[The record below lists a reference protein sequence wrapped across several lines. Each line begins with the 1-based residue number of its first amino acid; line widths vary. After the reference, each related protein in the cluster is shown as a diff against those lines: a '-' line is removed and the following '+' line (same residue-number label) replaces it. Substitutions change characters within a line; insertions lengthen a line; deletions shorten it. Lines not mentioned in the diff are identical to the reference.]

1 MILYGYQCREC
12 GQEYTSEFQ
21 GSVLQVLCCDG
32 ECAAEPEDQWVNK
45 FCDRCGNDEIKRR
58 YSLAVHRPMHEHF
71 NQSVGKPI
79 SSDRQFRD
87 ELKRKSEEQFLRTGI
102 PADYQPVDP
111 EVARAAVEQSQA
123 MGLESTNRRR
133 VNEGKK
139 AIRV

>member
-12 GQEYTSEFQ
+12 GQEYTSEYQ
-21 GSVLQVLCCDG
+21 GSALPDFICRG
-32 ECAAEPEDQWVNK
+32 
-45 FCDRCGNDEIKRR
+45 CGNDHVKRR

-87 ELKRKSEEQFLRTGI
+87 ELKRKSDAHFLATGI

-111 EVARAAVEQSQA
+111 EIARRAVEESQG

-139 AIRV
+139 PIRV

>member
-12 GQEYTSEFQ
+12 GQEYTSETR
-21 GSVLQVLCCDG
+21 GDVLMEDCAPG
-32 ECAAEPEDQWVNK
+32 EMAPHEVPCQA
-45 FCDRCGNDEIKRR
+45 CGHSPVKRK

-87 ELKRKSEEQFLRTGI
+87 ELKRKSDEHFLRTGI

-111 EVARAAVEQSQA
+111 EVARAAVEKSQG

-133 VNEGKK
+133 VNEGKR

>member
-12 GQEYTSEFQ
+12 GQEYTSEYQ
-21 GSVLQVLCCDG
+21 GSVLMIPCCTDHG
-32 ECAAEPEDQWVNK
+32 MVE
-45 FCDRCGNDEIKRR
+45 FRCDCGSAVKRK

-111 EVARAAVEQSQA
+111 EVARAAVEQSQG